1 ICANV
6 SFVDRFA
13 TPPVVFRGVHET
25 VDGAWAQE
33 DHPLVPGA
41 AFPAPA
47 RLLASVPFEAWDMY
61 YGERTR
67 CCFAYFSVL
76 SQQGLRVVVG
86 AIYRSTQQFHAL
98 AAFRNPDSDPAALAA
113 LVRNLTALAPYSARA
128 ANDMESFV
136 DDVPTLDAVTTEWK
150 PKCAFF
156 GNSDVDVDCAVYMG
170 PFGGSVIKRLR
181 LTDTMPEL
189 HLMDLY
195 QNLARIYGIVGQA
208 QHTDIHT
215 RVAVDTDKNE

>member
-1 ICANV
+1 RSGELVASIFQAADGLRSRRSQIPDADSLDDAICANV

-47 RLLASVPFEAWDMY
+47 RLLASVPFEAWDIY
-61 YGERTR
+61 YGPRTR

-86 AIYRSTQQFHAL
+86 AIYRSTQRFHAL
-98 AAFRNPDSDPAALAA
+98 AAFRTPDADPAALAA
-113 LVRNLTALAPYSARA
+113 LTRYLTALVPYSA
-128 ANDMESFV
+128 
-136 DDVPTLDAVTTEWK
+136 W
-150 PKCAFF
+150 
-156 GNSDVDVDCAVYMG
+156 
-170 PFGGSVIKRLR
+170 
-181 LTDTMPEL
+181 
-189 HLMDLY
+189 
-195 QNLARIYGIVGQA
+195 AR
-208 QHTDIHT
+208 T
-215 RVAVDTDKNE
+215 